1 MGKFGRKNEVDLN
14 PLHYNIALLG
24 ESGIGKEQPISEPVL
39 TENGW
44 LPMGEIQIGMK
55 VFGEDGSLHTVTGV
69 FPQGVKDVY
78 EVKFRDGT
86 STRCGLEHLWTVTT
100 KKQRE
105 NMRKHNDIRYK
116 TLTLSEIMKDYRKK
130 HQHEDLMLY
139 KYCVPINK
147 PIHFNLFNDNSLPL
161 DPYILGLLI
170 GDGGF
175 TSSVVTFTNGE
186 DEIFQQLESWCK
198 KNDLMLHIREYENHK
213 QANIIRNNASEN
225 NHNPLKTCL
234 KTLGLDGCGSREKF
248 IPEQYKYASIESRA
262 QLLSGIINT
271 DGHVHDEHILVTT
284 YSRTLANDV
293 AELARG
299 LGFVACFKT
308 YDRTNEDSTPKYEN
322 EIEYR
327 ISIIS
332 DDYSLLSLSLK
343 HNLRLKPKHI
353 SYVKSIVDINL
364 VGQEECQCIM
374 IDNPN
379 HLYITKDYIVTHN
392 TTIAKQMCDK
402 LAGEEGYI
410 HFDIG
415 HENGAA
421 AIQGIVTE
429 PIEDWAKLEEV
440 VEDIIENKTSDYPN
454 LQAVIFDT
462 LDELI
467 LLGEAEV
474 IRLHNIK
481 NPEKRTDTINS
492 AFGGFGKGQDKVI
505 ELIVNKIWELRQVGI
520 GSIIIGHVKR
530 SDIMDP
536 ITQETYSKLTSDAQ
550 QRYFNGIKN
559 KMHFVGLAY
568 IDRNIVK
575 EKTGRKDR
583 ATKEDIFKTKVVSES
598 RVISFRDDTYSV
610 DSKSR
615 FADIV
620 DHVSFDV
627 DSFIK
632 AMTDAI
638 ESERSKGGKSLAE
651 SQKQQEAKDKKAA
664 AEAKKYSEERK
675 KNHSDEARNQ
685 ELVEQIRKYFFDAS
699 EETKN
704 QVKVVMSEYGITK
717 LSDTSAPTEGLEKI
731 VEILAV
737 A

>member
-24 ESGIGKEQPISEPVL
+24 ESGIGK
-39 TENGW
+39 
-44 LPMGEIQIGMK
+44 
-55 VFGEDGSLHTVTGV
+55 
-69 FPQGVKDVY
+69 
-78 EVKFRDGT
+78 
-86 STRCGLEHLWTVTT
+86 
-100 KKQRE
+100 
-105 NMRKHNDIRYK
+105 
-116 TLTLSEIMKDYRKK
+116 
-130 HQHEDLMLY
+130 
-139 KYCVPINK
+139 
-147 PIHFNLFNDNSLPL
+147 
-161 DPYILGLLI
+161 
-170 GDGGF
+170 
-175 TSSVVTFTNGE
+175 
-186 DEIFQQLESWCK
+186 
-198 KNDLMLHIREYENHK
+198 
-213 QANIIRNNASEN
+213 
-225 NHNPLKTCL
+225 
-234 KTLGLDGCGSREKF
+234 
-248 IPEQYKYASIESRA
+248 
-262 QLLSGIINT
+262 
-271 DGHVHDEHILVTT
+271 
-284 YSRTLANDV
+284 
-293 AELARG
+293 
-299 LGFVACFKT
+299 
-308 YDRTNEDSTPKYEN
+308 
-322 EIEYR
+322 
-327 ISIIS
+327 
-332 DDYSLLSLSLK
+332 
-343 HNLRLKPKHI
+343 
-353 SYVKSIVDINL
+353 
-364 VGQEECQCIM
+364 
-374 IDNPN
+374 
-379 HLYITKDYIVTHN
+379 

-704 QVKVVMSEYGITK
+704 RVKVVMSEYGITK